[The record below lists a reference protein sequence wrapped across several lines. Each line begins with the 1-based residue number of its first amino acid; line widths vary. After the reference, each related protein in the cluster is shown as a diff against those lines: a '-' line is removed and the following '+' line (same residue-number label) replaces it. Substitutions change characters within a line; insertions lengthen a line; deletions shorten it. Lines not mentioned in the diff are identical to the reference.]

1 LLNIKKIIFTLI
13 TIIVAITITLS
24 GCQEQEKTENIKE
37 NNNLYKETKT
47 LYVGYSN
54 SSYYKTIQDALDN
67 SIDGD
72 TIIIENGSYNELL
85 NINKSIKLI
94 GTNKNSTIIDYNF
107 NKINQ
112 IATVNINNDC
122 CIIKNLTVKTNIND
136 NITKGIYVKGSNT
149 LIENNIISGIAEG
162 IYLAKNSENNTI
174 KNNKVMNNNYGVYSH
189 FSINNIISNNII
201 LSNKLYGIYICSNS
215 DYNSISNNI
224 FSENNYAIRIK
235 GSKYN
240 KVFENCITNN
250 DKGAYCCCGA
260 YYNMFYSN
268 IFGNNFQYNAKEG
281 ANLINFWYNYETNV
295 GNYWDEY
302 DGIDENKDGFG
313 DTPLI
318 IPDTKDEDLYPL
330 MEPPSNVSCD

>member
-1 LLNIKKIIFTLI
+1 LLIIKKIILTLI
-13 TIIVAITITLS
+13 TIIVVITITLS
-24 GCQEQEKTENIKE
+24 GCQEQEKTETIKE
-37 NNNLYKETKT
+37 NNNLHKETKT

-72 TIIIENGSYNELL
+72 TIIIENGTYNELL

-94 GTNKNSTIIDYNF
+94 GTKKESTIIDYIV
-107 NKINQ
+107 NKSNQ
-112 IATVNINNDC
+112 IVLININSDY
-122 CIIKNLTVKTNIND
+122 CIIRNLTVRISVNNNIAN
-136 NITKGIYVKGSNT
+136 GIFVKGSNT

-162 IYLAKNSENNTI
+162 IYLARNSENNTI
-174 KNNKVMNNNYGVYSH
+174 KKNKILNGNYGIYTY
-189 FSINNIISNNII
+189 FSINNIISNNIF
-201 LSNKLYGIYICSNS
+201 LSNVLYGVYLCTDS
-215 DYNSISNNI
+215 DYNLISNNI
-224 FSENNYAIRIK
+224 FSDNNYAIRIK

-240 KVFENCITNN
+240 KVFENCIMNN

-268 IFGNNFQYNAKEG
+268 LFENNFQYNAKEG
-281 ANLINFWYNYETNV
+281 ANLINFWYDYETNV

-330 MEPPSNVSCD
+330 MEPPSNVSCN